1 MEGGARH
8 AAWEVPISGQ
18 GLIRKEGI
26 RMGHR
31 CHLGKPLWQ
40 RLGGKGVGRGQ
51 EVQDPH
57 STIDGEQDE
66 PVLSS
71 DLGEEV
77 RWDRAQRNAWGSRS

>member
-1 MEGGARH
+1 M
-8 AAWEVPISGQ
+8 
-18 GLIRKEGI
+18 
-26 RMGHR
+26 
-31 CHLGKPLWQ
+31 
-40 RLGGKGVGRGQ
+40 GRGQ

-57 STIDGEQDE
+57 SMIDGEQDE